1 MRRIVF
7 SCFGQTDDAYKDYV
21 LQLKGMHEMYSD
33 KYKIPVMTVKEI
45 EFLDFLV
52 DSFDNSGQMPNQSLF
67 ENNFPETQG
76 SFDSIPILLLADF
89 RVYVY
94 NFIQKRGQ

>member
-1 MRRIVF
+1 
-7 SCFGQTDDAYKDYV
+7 
-21 LQLKGMHEMYSD
+21 
-33 KYKIPVMTVKEI
+33 MTVKEI

-89 RVYVY
+89 RV
-94 NFIQKRGQ
+94 